1 MAEYM
6 RNALFGLAVGDAL
19 GLPHEKN
26 REALSNVWDGITR
39 LNRIEKECGRMTRR

>member
-19 GLPHEKN
+19 GVPHEKKP
-26 REALSNVWDGITR
+26 RR